1 MRHPA
6 QRFSIS
12 ASEGPGRLA
21 ALVWALLHVP
31 ILLALFASPIIKA
44 VSSAPAPWGPWIAPT
59 FVAQAALLALVF
71 WLVGLPFSIHRGVY
85 RWAGPAAVALGTA
98 LVAVDSRVY
107 GALGY
112 HLNGFFFRLMAQP
125 HALREAGVPPS
136 DLAIA
141 GAIAL
146 AFIALDLW
154 AGAAFM
160 RRAGRLRSRRAWTW
174 ALALALLATTERVYG
189 AAMVYWGGPA
199 FFAASTVLPL
209 QPPIRMGGIMRKLFG
224 PQRTDPLARS
234 GRPDA
239 SRLPAGVPPDAVR
252 FTQRPDVIFLVAES
266 LPGDHLDARTMP
278 RLWER
283 GLSGARF
290 PNYYAGA
297 SNTEY
302 GIFSLVYGLHAHKLE
317 TVVGSGRQPLLFPA
331 LRANGYRVGVLAA
344 SCVDWMSLNDT
355 VFGGVQDVLQ
365 TWCAGHDPKTT
376 DETMIAAARNA
387 FEAASPDEPV
397 FLFLFFFG
405 THFNYFY
412 EAQDREF
419 EPEWDGSG
427 GLKATTEPGWKIK
440 NRARNA
446 ARTLDRRIDGFLS
459 WVEATRGRAPLVIFT
474 GDHGEEFREKGH
486 IGHGSQVTREQVNTP
501 ALWLGPGVPAGVFEA
516 PASSTDV
523 VPTLFSLL
531 GDVHAPAA
539 YSDGISMFD
548 APLDRFVVSTVGWE
562 PRYAIIGRE
571 VKVQM
576 YAGVGAQVTDP
587 DDRPL
592 EDGSDQLVRHAGKM
606 VRALR
611 GEVDA
616 AGAAESP
623 GVAGAAGA
631 PR

>member
-1 MRHPA
+1 MRLSLRPSPLSAAEPPA
-6 QRFSIS
+6 
-12 ASEGPGRLA
+12 RLA

-31 ILLALFASPIIKA
+31 ILLALFASPIAKV

-59 FVAQAALLALVF
+59 FLPQAALLALVF
-71 WLVGLPFSIHRGVY
+71 WLVALPFSLQAGVY
-85 RWAGPAAVALGTA
+85 RWAAPVAVALGTA

-112 HLNGFFFRLMAQP
+112 HLNGFFFRLIAQP
-125 HALREAGVPPS
+125 GALREAGVPAS
-136 DLAIA
+136 DVALAAGIA
-141 GAIAL
+141 V
-146 AFIALDLW
+146 AFIALDVW
-154 AGAAFM
+154 AGAAFL
-160 RRAGRLRSRRAWTW
+160 RRAGRLRFRRAWPL

-209 QPPIRMGGIMRKLFG
+209 QPPIRIGSIMRRLFG
-224 PQRTDPLARS
+224 PKSTDPLARA
-234 GRPDA
+234 GRPDT
-239 SRLPAGVPPDAVR
+239 SRLPAGVAPDAVR

-266 LPGDHLDARTMP
+266 LPADHLDARTMP
-278 RLWER
+278 RLWQR
-283 GLSGARF
+283 GLAGARF
-290 PNYYAGA
+290 PNHYAGA

-317 TVVGSGRQPLLFPA
+317 TIVGSGRQPLLFPA
-331 LRANGYRVGVLAA
+331 LRANGYRVGVLAS

-365 TWCAGHDPKTT
+365 TWCTGHDPRTT
-376 DETMIAAARNA
+376 DETMIAAARSA
-387 FEAASPDEPV
+387 FDSAAADEPV

-412 EAQDREF
+412 EPEDREF
-419 EPEWDGSG
+419 VPEWDGSG
-427 GLKATTEPGWKIK
+427 GLKATTEVGWKIK

-446 ARTLDRRIDGFLS
+446 ARTLDRRIDGLLS
-459 WVEATRGRAPLVIFT
+459 WVEARRGRAPLVFFT

-486 IGHGSQVTREQVNTP
+486 IGHGSQVTREQVNVP
-501 ALWLGPGVPAGVFEA
+501 GLWLGPGVPPGVFEA
-516 PASSTDV
+516 PTSSTDV
-523 VPTLFSLL
+523 VPTLLSLL
-531 GDVHAPAA
+531 GDAHPPAA

-548 APLDRFVVSTVGWE
+548 AALDRFVVSTVGWE
-562 PRYAIIGRE
+562 PRYAVIGRE

-576 YAGVGAQVTDP
+576 YAGIGAQVTDP

-592 EDGSDQLVRHAGKM
+592 PDASDQLVRHAGKM

-611 GEVDA
+611 GE
-616 AGAAESP
+616 AEAP
-623 GVAGAAGA
+623 APRADAGA
-631 PR
+631 PAASR